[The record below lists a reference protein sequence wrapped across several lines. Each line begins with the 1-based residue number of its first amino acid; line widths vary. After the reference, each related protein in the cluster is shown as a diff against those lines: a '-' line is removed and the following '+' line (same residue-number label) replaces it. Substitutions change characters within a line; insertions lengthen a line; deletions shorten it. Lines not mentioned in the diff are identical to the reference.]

1 MKNRIGKIAKYIFNK
16 RYRLGVRLNL
26 GKYDHLADEEF
37 LRLRYFAV
45 YGREL
50 NLDAPELYSEKV
62 QWLKLYDRKPE
73 YTVMSDKY
81 LARDYVAQRIGEEH
95 LIPLL
100 GVWDDPAEIDFDQL
114 PDSFVL
120 KCNHNSG
127 KGMYICK
134 DKALMDK
141 AKVVREL
148 KEGLAEDYYAHC
160 REWVYKDVP
169 RKIIA
174 EKYMEDKPGADE
186 FTDYKIFCFDGEPHC
201 VMACIDRQKGRTKKV
216 FFDSDWSSLGYNGYS
231 RDESVVARIERPE
244 KLDEMLEIARKLSEG
259 FPFIRVDLYSTED
272 EVYFGEL
279 TFYHYAGFDT
289 EIDEQS
295 DRVLGG
301 LLRLPVSKE
310 QAE

>member
-120 KCNHNSG
+120 KFFQCGS
-127 KGMYICK
+127 
-134 DKALMDK
+134 
-141 AKVVREL
+141 VF
-148 KEGLAEDYYAHC
+148 
-160 REWVYKDVP
+160 
-169 RKIIA
+169 IA
-174 EKYMEDKPGADE
+174 STKQSSNASR
-186 FTDYKIFCFDGEPHC
+186 FSIF
-201 VMACIDRQKGRTKKV
+201 
-216 FFDSDWSSLGYNGYS
+216 
-231 RDESVVARIERPE
+231 
-244 KLDEMLEIARKLSEG
+244 
-259 FPFIRVDLYSTED
+259 
-272 EVYFGEL
+272 
-279 TFYHYAGFDT
+279 
-289 EIDEQS
+289 
-295 DRVLGG
+295 
-301 LLRLPVSKE
+301 SKWILFKNLC
-310 QAE
+310 